1 MNFCPPGFLAN
12 GFSEARRA
20 LARSLAAFSCGI
32 AIVKAQG
39 FVNLD
44 FELGKMPAGYVSF
57 NTSAAERQILLP
69 GWTTFYAADGVESD
83 LDAEWAMPLLNRGDG
98 LFCIGSPCIWV
109 RSSGASHG
117 EHFLNIDSGGTGE
130 SLVKCG
136 VSQIAVVPE
145 GSKSLVFDTTAGS
158 SRQPPFGL
166 SLDGVSA
173 TIIPI
178 APTTNGWTTYAT
190 DVSQLSGRMVKVA
203 FAAQARGTG
212 QFPAQSYASLDNV
225 RFVVEQVLPVS
236 NPKLEWNR
244 FGDLI
249 LINYTGILQQ
259 ASYPNGEFM
268 DVPGALSP
276 YWVFL
281 SSGAGAFFRTRN

>member
-1 MNFCPPGFLAN
+1 MSFWSTGFLAN

-20 LARSLAAFSCGI
+20 LARLLAAFTCCM

-44 FELGKMPAGYVSF
+44 FELGKTPAGYVSF

-69 GWTTFYAADGVESD
+69 GWTTFYAADGVEPD

-98 LFCIGSPCIWV
+98 DFCIGSPCIWV
-109 RSSGASHG
+109 RSSGAPHG
-117 EHFLNIDSGGTGE
+117 KHFLDIDSGGTGD
-130 SLVKCG
+130 SFVRCG
-136 VSQIAVVPE
+136 VWQAAVVPE

-158 SRQPPFGL
+158 SGQPPFDL
-166 SLDGVSA
+166 TFNGVSA

-178 APTTNGWTTYAT
+178 ARTTNGWTTYAT
-190 DVSQLSGRMVKVA
+190 DASPLSGRMVKVA
-203 FAAQARGTG
+203 FATQARGTS
-212 QFPAQSYASLDNV
+212 QFPAQSYAGLDNV

-236 NPKLEWNR
+236 NPNLEWHR
-244 FGDLI
+244 SGDFI

-259 ASYPNGEFM
+259 ASYPNGEFI

-276 YWVFL
+276 YWVYL
-281 SSGAGAFFRTRN
+281 SGGAGAFFRTRN